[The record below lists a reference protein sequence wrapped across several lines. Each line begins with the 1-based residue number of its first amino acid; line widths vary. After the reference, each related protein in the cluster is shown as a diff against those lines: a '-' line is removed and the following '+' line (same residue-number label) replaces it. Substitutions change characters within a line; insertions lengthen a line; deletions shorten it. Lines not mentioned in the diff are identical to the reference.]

1 MAEAGVQSIVVLGVD
16 FMSENVRAVV
26 DAAGYAKVG
35 LTFENLSMHYNDT
48 PALENGRPIVKNKS
62 RWKEIVSAKEFTI
75 TLNLNQGKASGEIW
89 TNDLS
94 EEYVNFNKS
103 E

>member
-1 MAEAGVQSIVVLGVD
+1 
-16 FMSENVRAVV
+16 V

-35 LTFENLSMHYNDT
+35 LSFEKIAMYYNET
-48 PALENGRPIVKNKS
+48 PVLNKGTPLIENKAN
-62 RWKEIVSAKEFTI
+62 WKKIVSSDEFTI
-75 TLNLNQGKASGEIW
+75 TLDLNMGQAEGEIW
-89 TNDLS
+89 SNDLS

>member
-1 MAEAGVQSIVVLGVD
+1 
-16 FMSENVRAVV
+16 V

-35 LTFENLSMHYNDT
+35 LSFDKIDMHYNET
-48 PALENGRPIVKNKS
+48 TVLTQGSPLIENKTK
-62 RWKEIVSAKEFTI
+62 WKEIVLSDEFSI
-75 TLNLNQGKASGEIW
+75 SLNLNMGKAYGEIW
-89 TNDLS
+89 SNDLS